1 MKGWFWIIGAVM
13 LTVPGLF
20 IQLAGLHLDKEN
32 PPVAAL
38 ILGLSV
44 VGAAF
49 LLSWA
54 CEVAEK
60 DIPPALALS
69 VLALI
74 AVLPEYAVDFS
85 LTWQA
90 AQNPAYQ
97 EYAVANMIG
106 ANRMIVGFAWPLIVL
121 LFWLRFR
128 KTQVTLNKSQ
138 RVEVGFLMVAGLYS
152 IIIPIKG
159 HIDFIDVVVLV
170 GLFILYTWR
179 ITKSEVHEP
188 ELVGPA
194 EVLGQLPTNIRRVTI
209 LGLTIFAAGVIFV
222 AAHPFAESLI
232 LTGTK
237 LGIDEVFMVQ
247 WFAPLASEAP
257 EIVVCV
263 LFTLRGLANAGMGAL
278 VASKVNQWTLLVGTL
293 PLVFSFSSGRIRA
306 LPLTEAQVGAMFVT
320 SGQTLLAVV
329 ILINLHAHLAEAG
342 LLFFLLISQF
352 FVPEHL
358 NLNGYQ
364 FDTHFL
370 FGTIYML
377 LTVALAI
384 RHRHDFIPTFR
395 AMFNLKDKTL
405 EDGQD
410 EEGLHQ
416 LEGSKG
422 NIINPVVDKTSDTKN
437 PATSRR

>member
-1 MKGWFWIIGAVM
+1 MKGWFWIGAAVA
-13 LTVPGLF
+13 LTLPGLA
-20 IQLAGLHLDKEN
+20 IQIAGLHLDKEN
-32 PPVAAL
+32 PPLAAA

-69 VLALI
+69 ALALI

-90 AQNPAYQ
+90 AKNPAYQ

-106 ANRMIVGFAWPLIVL
+106 ANRMIVGFAWPLLVFI
-121 LFWLRFR
+121 FWLRFR
-128 KTQVTLNKSQ
+128 KSQVTLAKSQ
-138 RVEVGFLMVAGLYS
+138 RVEIGFLMVAGIYS
-152 IIIPIKG
+152 LTIPLKG

-170 GLFILYTWR
+170 GLFVLYTWR
-179 ITKSEVHEP
+179 ISKSELHEP

-194 EVLGQLPTNIRRVTI
+194 EVLGRLNTVPRRIVVI
-209 LGLTIFAAGVIFV
+209 GMTIFAAAVIFV

-257 EIVVCV
+257 EIVVCI
-263 LFTLRGLANAGMGAL
+263 LFTLRGLAGAGMGAL

-293 PLVFSFSSGRIRA
+293 PLVFSLASGTFRS
-306 LPLTEAQVGAMFVT
+306 LPLSENQVGAIFVT
-320 SGQTLLAVV
+320 SGQTLLAVM
-329 ILINLHAHLAEAG
+329 ILINLSAHLWEAALLFG
-342 LLFFLLISQF
+342 LLMAQF
-352 FVPEHL
+352 FVPVNLHMGGF
-358 NLNGYQ
+358 NLN
-364 FDTHFL
+364 THFL
-370 FGTIYML
+370 FGGIYL
-377 LTVALAI
+377 ALALAMAVV
-384 RHRHDFIPTFR
+384 HFKSFGPTFA
-395 AMFNLKDKTL
+395 AMLGRVEPELAVAGTHNEIDK
-405 EDGQD
+405 E
-410 EEGLHQ
+410 
-416 LEGSKG
+416 
-422 NIINPVVDKTSDTKN
+422 VVSPK
-437 PATSRR
+437 AGRG